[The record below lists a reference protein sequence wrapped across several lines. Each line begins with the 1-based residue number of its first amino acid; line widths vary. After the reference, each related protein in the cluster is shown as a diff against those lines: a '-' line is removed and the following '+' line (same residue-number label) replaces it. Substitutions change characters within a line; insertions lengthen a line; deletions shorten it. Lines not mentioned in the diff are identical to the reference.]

1 MRIGPSNAKTRSASV
16 AEASAW
22 FIEFRA
28 GDVTGTARV
37 QFIEW
42 LRRSPEH
49 IQAYLE
55 VAGAWAEL
63 PASDPSGKIDVDA
76 LIARARTE
84 ADVIELSTT
93 TAPPGG
99 GRSEAPPPQPPRMR
113 FWGAPGRS
121 LIATAALA
129 LLAVVTL
136 RYWSSLTSDSYATGI
151 GEQRTIQLA
160 DGSTVEL
167 NARSKVR
174 VHLSEHQRD
183 VVLLDGQALFRVA
196 KDKQR
201 PFVVHV
207 GEAQVRA
214 VGTEFDIYRKPVAT
228 VVTVVEGRVEASDQS
243 GSGSAAPV
251 LLSAG
256 EQLTVTPHSLLKAA
270 PADPAVATAWV
281 QKRLMF
287 EETPLSDVA
296 EEFNRYNRRPLSI
309 DDRELRK
316 LKISGVYSSTDPS
329 SLINFLR
336 SQNSMQIIET
346 EQQVRVV
353 RRDPH

>member
-1 MRIGPSNAKTRSASV
+1 MNAKTHSAIV
-16 AEASAW
+16 AEASTW

-28 GDVTGTARV
+28 GDVTGDARV

-55 VAGAWAEL
+55 VSGAWAEL
-63 PASDPSGKIDVDA
+63 PASDPMGKFDIETLV
-76 LIARARTE
+76 ARARSE
-84 ADVIELSTT
+84 ADVIELSTG
-93 TAPPGG
+93 ARISPL
-99 GRSEAPPPQPPRMR
+99 REPPPPSPH
-113 FWGAPGRS
+113 RS
-121 LIATAALA
+121 WRGPQRLLLASAALA
-129 LLAVVTL
+129 LLAFVTV
-136 RYWSSLTSDSYATGI
+136 RYWNSVISDSYLTGI

-167 NARSKVR
+167 NAKSTIQ
-174 VHLSEHQRD
+174 VHLTDKQRD
-183 VVLLDGQALFRVA
+183 VMLIDGQALFRVA

-207 GEAQVRA
+207 GDEQVRA
-214 VGTEFDIYRKPVAT
+214 VGTEFDVYKKPVAT
-228 VVTVVEGRVEASDQS
+228 VVTVVEGRVEASDLS
-243 GSGSAAPV
+243 GAGAAAPV

-256 EQLTVTPHSLLKAA
+256 EQLTVMPHTTPT
-270 PADPAVATAWV
+270 PTPTDTAVATAWV
-281 QKRLMF
+281 QRRLMF

-296 EEFNRYNRRPLSI
+296 EEFNRYNRRPLTI

-316 LKISGVYSSTDPS
+316 VKISGVYSSTDPS
-329 SLINFLR
+329 SLVNFLR
-336 SQNSMQIIET
+336 GQNSMQIIET
-346 EQQVRVV
+346 EKQVRVV

>member
-1 MRIGPSNAKTRSASV
+1 MRIGSLNAKTRSAIV

-28 GDVTGTARV
+28 GDVTGDARV

-55 VAGAWAEL
+55 VSGVWAEL
-63 PASDPSGKIDVDA
+63 PACDPTGKIDIDA
-76 LIARARTE
+76 MIARARAE
-84 ADVIELSTT
+84 ADVIELCSGTP
-93 TAPPGG
+93 APQ
-99 GRSEAPPPQPPRMR
+99 PQPPRSR
-113 FWGAPGRS
+113 YRRGPGRA
-121 LIATAALA
+121 LLATAALA
-129 LLAVVTL
+129 LLALVTL
-136 RYWSSLTSDSYATGI
+136 RYLASIASDAYATGI

-167 NARSKVR
+167 NARSKIQVYFT
-174 VHLSEHQRD
+174 EHQRD
-183 VVLLDGQALFRVA
+183 VALLDGQALFRVA

-201 PFVVHV
+201 PFVVRV
-207 GEAQVRA
+207 GDAQVRA
-214 VGTEFDIYRKPVAT
+214 VGTEFDVYKKPVAT
-228 VVTVVEGRVEASDQS
+228 VVTVVEGKVEAYDQS
-243 GSGSAAPV
+243 GLGSASPV

-256 EQLTVTPHSLLKAA
+256 EQLTVTPHTIPKPS

-281 QKRLMF
+281 QKRLIF
-287 EETPLSDVA
+287 EETPLSEVA

-309 DDRELRK
+309 EDRELRK
-316 LKISGVYSSTDPS
+316 VKISGVYSSTDPS

-346 EQQVRVV
+346 EQQVRIV
-353 RRDPH
+353 RHDPY